1 MKLQQLSIF
10 LENRAGTLRKV
21 CDLLAKSK
29 VNVSTLLLADTKE
42 FGVLRLVIRDWEEAK
57 RALEQGGYAVSQ
69 SEVLA
74 VEVEDR
80 PGGLVEI
87 LKPLEAADINI
98 EYLYAF
104 NIGRKDKVVDIF
116 RFGNPDR
123 AEAALK
129 AAGVNVL
136 GDVELFGK

>member
-1 MKLQQLSIF
+1 MRLQQLSIF

-21 CDLLAKSK
+21 CDLLAQSK

-42 FGVLRLVIRDWEEAK
+42 FGVLRLVIRDWEQAK
-57 RALEQGGYAVSQ
+57 RALEQGGYAVNQ
-69 SEVLA
+69 TEVMA

-80 PGGLVEI
+80 PGGLAEI

-104 NIGRKDKVVDIF
+104 NIGRNGKVVDIF

-129 AAGVNVL
+129 AAGINVL
-136 GDVELFGK
+136 GVVELFGK

>member
-1 MKLQQLSIF
+1 MRIQQLSIF

-21 CDLLAKSK
+21 CDLLAQSK

-42 FGVLRLVIRDWEEAK
+42 FGVLRLLIRDWEQAK
-57 RALEQGGYAVSQ
+57 RALEKGGYAVNQ
-69 SEVLA
+69 TEVLA

-80 PGGLVEI
+80 PGGLTEI

-98 EYLYAF
+98 EYMYAF
-104 NIGRKDKVVDIF
+104 NIGRKGKVVDIF
-116 RFGNPDR
+116 RFGNLDR

-136 GDVELFGK
+136 DDVELFGA